1 MAEVEHMAEQ
11 IEDLLV
17 DIKDNLS
24 RLSRVRDGLKA
35 LKVIPCVENIK
46 QIPQAVICEAQPNFD
61 AAYYAFSG
69 SGSVVN
75 TKTEETT
82 SFQWSSIQSIKDKP
96 PLTDSV
102 ICEPR
107 PSYAAASIVAKETS
121 ETKEEEDIAKNWSAS
136 REIMMMLDGKEVN
149 IIATRP
155 QLIKKSRP
163 KLIKK

>member
-1 MAEVEHMAEQ
+1 MAEQ
-11 IEDLLV
+11 VEDLLG
-17 DIKDNLS
+17 DIKDLLS

-35 LKVIPCVENIK
+35 LKFSPCVENIM

-61 AAYYAFSG
+61 AAYYAYSC

-75 TKTEETT
+75 NETDETK
-82 SFQWSSIQSIKDKP
+82 SLQWSSIQSIKEKTP
-96 PLTDSV
+96 CADSD

-107 PSYAAASIVAKETS
+107 PTYAAASIVAKETS
-121 ETKEEEDIAKNWSAS
+121 ETKEDEDIAKNCPAS

-155 QLIKKSRP
+155 QLIKKIRP